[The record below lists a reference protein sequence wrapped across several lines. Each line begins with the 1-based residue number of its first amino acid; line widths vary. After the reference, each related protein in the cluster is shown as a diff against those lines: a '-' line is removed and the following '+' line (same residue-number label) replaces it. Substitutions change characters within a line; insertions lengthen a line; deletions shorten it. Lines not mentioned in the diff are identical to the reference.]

1 LRRLVAEVIH
11 LGCAWDARWM
21 RVEAIHSGPI
31 RSRNDMAVDI
41 DRDLYGAMP
50 ELLLPSLPVTRA
62 GSGS

>member
-1 LRRLVAEVIH
+1 
-11 LGCAWDARWM
+11 
-21 RVEAIHSGPI
+21 
-31 RSRNDMAVDI
+31 MAVDI